1 MALVIGLAV
10 AAILYFGSQRPVT
23 KPTTPQVAV
32 QPSTQPTAPVV
43 VAIPSPSSSA
53 RPSKEELARR
63 ALDNATK
70 ERPWLNSLGM
80 RFVPV
85 AGTQVLFSVW
95 NTRVRDFE
103 IEQAV
108 SWYQGNN
115 LGLFTF
121 ALLSGGNGK
130 GNF

>member
-1 MALVIGLAV
+1 MD
-10 AAILYFGSQRPVT
+10 R
-23 KPTTPQVAV
+23 
-32 QPSTQPTAPVV
+32 
-43 VAIPSPSSSA
+43 
-53 RPSKEELARR
+53 
-63 ALDNATK
+63 NAT
-70 ERPWLNSLGM
+70 
-80 RFVPV
+80 RFVIRRNSG
-85 AGTQVLFSVW
+85 AD
-95 NTRVRDFE
+95 NTYVSYLSTLLYQLRKLHLRR